1 MEKYRYSAFDDAGN
15 KVSGVETANSSGAAH
30 LALLE
35 RGYQTIEVSEKKSV
49 LKFEIT
55 KKMVPRKDIMHFS
68 RQLAVFVKAG
78 ISIMEA
84 LEVIAEETTDKLLQ
98 RAIYDMIE
106 RLQAGD
112 TFASAAAAHPE
123 AFPNYYIGILSSAE
137 LTGNLDT
144 VLDQLAD
151 YLDRDIEARSKITS
165 AMVYPAVVAVMAVV
179 VVIVLA
185 TFVMPKFVTFFAS
198 FNAKLPLPTLMLL
211 SISNFVSHWWW
222 AIAAVILAVV
232 IGAILLRRSH
242 GGKAWLDSMILKLPI
257 LGDLV
262 RTAIIERICRI
273 LSSMIRAGVAL
284 PDAMRVTAD
293 SSNNAVYRD
302 GLSNVREEMMEGAG
316 LAEPLAR
323 TGLFPGAARQMFR
336 VGEET
341 GTLDAQLATAASF
354 YDRELDVKLKRF
366 TSLFE
371 PLVIIFMGVIV
382 GFVAIALVSAMY
394 GIYKQVKIQ

>member
-1 MEKYRYSAFDDAGN
+1 MGKYRYTALDQSGN
-15 KVSGVETANSSGAAH
+15 KVSGSEDAHTVGAAH

-35 RGYQTIEVSEKKSV
+35 RGYQTVQISEKKSV
-49 LKFEIT
+49 LQFEVT
-55 KKMVPRKDIMHFS
+55 KRMVSRKNVMHFS
-68 RQLAVFVKAG
+68 RQLAVFIKAG
-78 ISIMEA
+78 ISIVEA
-84 LEVIAEETTDKLLQ
+84 LEVIGEETADKLLQ
-98 RAIYDMIE
+98 AAILDMID
-106 RLQAGD
+106 RIQAGD

-123 AFPNYYIGILSSAE
+123 AFPSYYIGILSSAE

-151 YLDRDIEARSKITS
+151 YLDRDIEARSKVTS
-165 AMVYPAVVAVMAVV
+165 AMIYPSVVALMAVV

-185 TFVMPKFVTFFAS
+185 TFVMPKFVTFFKS
-198 FNAKLPLPTLMLL
+198 FDAKLPLPTRMLL
-211 SISNFVSHWWW
+211 GVSNFVSHWWW
-222 AIAAVILAVV
+222 AILLVIVAVIV
-232 IGAILLRRSH
+232 GAIAMRRSSA
-242 GGKAWLDSMILKLPI
+242 GKARLDSIILRLPI

-262 RTAIIERICRI
+262 RTAIIERVCRI
-273 LSSMIRAGVAL
+273 LSSMIKAGVAL
-284 PDAMRVTAD
+284 PDAMRVTAE
-293 SSNNAVYRD
+293 SANNSVYRE
-302 GLSNVREEMMEGAG
+302 GLTLVRDEMIEGQG
-316 LAEPLAR
+316 LAEPLSR

-341 GTLDAQLATAASF
+341 GTLDTQLATAASF

-371 PLVIIFMGVIV
+371 PLVIVFMGVIV

>member
-1 MEKYRYSAFDDAGN
+1 MEKYRYNAFDDAGN

-35 RGYQTIEVSEKKSV
+35 RGYQTIVVSEKKSV
-49 LKFEIT
+49 LQFELT

-84 LEVIAEETTDKLLQ
+84 LEVIADETPDKLLQ

-137 LTGNLDT
+137 LTGNLDE

-151 YLDRDIEARSKITS
+151 YLDRDIEARSKVTS
-165 AMVYPAVVAVMAVV
+165 AMVYPAVVAVMAVI

-198 FNAKLPLPTLMLL
+198 FNAKLPLPTRMLL
-211 SISNFVSHWWW
+211 SVSNFVTHWWW
-222 AIAAVILAVV
+222 AIAAVIVAVV
-232 IGAILLRRSH
+232 VGAIVLRRSR
-242 GGKAWLDSMILKLPI
+242 GGKAWLDSMILKLPV

-273 LSSMIRAGVAL
+273 LSSMIKAGVAL
-284 PDAMRVTAD
+284 PDAMRVTAE

-302 GLSNVREEMMEGAG
+302 GLSTVREEMMEGEG
-316 LAEPLAR
+316 LAAPLAR

>member
-1 MEKYRYSAFDDAGN
+1 MEKYKYSAFDEAGK
-15 KVSGVETANSSGAAH
+15 KVSGFETAPTVGAAH

-35 RGYQTIEVSEKKSV
+35 RGYQTIEVSQKKSV
-49 LKFEIT
+49 LQFEVT

-68 RQLAVFVKAG
+68 RQLSVFVRAG
-78 ISIMEA
+78 VPIMEA
-84 LEVIAEETTDKLLQ
+84 LEVIAVETTDKLLQ
-98 RAIYDMIE
+98 RCLYDMIE
-106 RLQAGD
+106 RLQSGD

-165 AMVYPAVVAVMAVV
+165 ALVYPAVVAVMAVV

-185 TFVMPKFVTFFAS
+185 TFVMPKFVVFFKS
-198 FNAKLPLPTLMLL
+198 FNAKLPLPTRMLL
-211 SISNFVSHWWW
+211 SVSNFFSHWWW
-222 AIAAVILAVV
+222 AILTVIVLAIVG
-232 IGAILLRRSH
+232 IIAMRRSRS
-242 GGKAWLDSMILKLPI
+242 GKARIDSFILKLPI

-273 LSSMIRAGVAL
+273 LSSMLKAGVSL
-284 PDAMRVTAD
+284 PEAMRVTAE
-293 SSNNAVYRD
+293 SANNSVYS
-302 GLSNVREEMMEGAG
+302 GGIATVREEMIEGQG
-316 LAEPLAR
+316 LAAPLAR

-341 GTLDAQLATAASF
+341 GTLDAQLATAAAF

-371 PLVIIFMGVIV
+371 PLVIIFMGVVV